1 MALKPYDVLVPGH
14 YFCDVVFT
22 GLPAFPAPGT
32 EIYCDDVNV
41 VPGGVLNTVV
51 AFKRLGVK
59 VGWLGALGEDFFSRF
74 IQEWAEQEGLD
85 LSLVTQQ
92 ARPLRRLTVSL
103 SLSNDRAFV
112 TYADTPPGV
121 IELTR
126 QHLADTRC
134 RHLHFS
140 GLVVDERMP
149 ALLRECRA
157 CGIEVSMDCQH
168 REQTLAQPLVR
179 EIISLLDLFLP
190 NAVEAQRL
198 TGTNSSDEAAALL
211 AEFVPL
217 LVIKEGAQGARCWW
231 QGRCYH
237 APALPGDPVDTTGAG
252 DVFNAAFIAAHL
264 DGADPE
270 VCLRQ
275 GTVAGSLS
283 TQGIGGCSNAPDCVA
298 LQAALARHAGLFS

>member
-1 MALKPYDVLVPGH
+1 MALKAYEVLVPGH
-14 YFCDVVFT
+14 YFCDIVFT

-59 VGWLGALGEDFFSRF
+59 VGWIGALGEDFFSRF
-74 IQEWAEQEGLD
+74 IREWAEQEGLD
-85 LSLVTQQ
+85 LSLVTRQPQ
-92 ARPLRRLTVSL
+92 PLRRLTVSL

-126 QHLADTRC
+126 QRLADTHF

-157 CGIEVSMDCQH
+157 SGIEVSMDCQH
-168 REQTLAQPLVR
+168 REQTLTQPLVR
-179 EIISLLDLFLP
+179 EIISQLDLFLP

-198 TGTNSSDEAAALL
+198 TGEDSVEEAAVLL
-211 AEFVPL
+211 AELVPL
-217 LVIKEGAQGARCWW
+217 LVVKDGAQGARCWW

-237 APALPGDPVDTTGAG
+237 APALPCNPIDTTGAG

-264 DGADPE
+264 DGAAPE

-283 TQGIGGCSNAPDCVA
+283 TQGYGGCSSAPDRMA
-298 LQAALARHAGLFS
+298 LQAALTHHAGLFS

>member
-1 MALKPYDVLVPGH
+1 MALKAYDVLVPGH

-59 VGWLGALGEDFFSRF
+59 VGWLGALGEDFFSRY
-74 IQEWAEQEGLD
+74 IREWAEQEGLD
-85 LSLVTQQ
+85 LSLVTRQPQ
-92 ARPLRRLTVSL
+92 PLRRLTVSL

-126 QHLADTRC
+126 QRLADTHF

-157 CGIEVSMDCQH
+157 SGIEVSMDCQH
-168 REQTLAQPLVR
+168 REQTLTQPLVR
-179 EIISLLDLFLP
+179 EIISQLDLFLP
-190 NAVEAQRL
+190 NAAEAQRL
-198 TGTNSSDEAAALL
+198 TGKDSAEEAAALL
-211 AEFVPL
+211 AELVPM
-217 LVIKEGAQGARCWW
+217 LVIKNGAQGARCWW
-231 QGRCYH
+231 QGRCSH
-237 APALPGDPVDTTGAG
+237 APALPSDPVDTTGAG

-264 DGADPE
+264 DGAAPE

-283 TQGIGGCSNAPDCVA
+283 TQGYGGCSSAPDRAA
-298 LQAALARHAGLFS
+298 LQAALTHHAGLFS